1 MVTTASSRSE
11 DRDNDEQMWNDLY
24 TWLLSVVEKWVA
36 FANVTCWCGQQKE
49 IAEDIAQ
56 EAILRV
62 LKYRLRARRGEVQ
75 PIVSLKSLS
84 KVIAQNYFRD
94 RRRKDQY
101 LVRPSQNSD
110 SAETYV
116 TAHDLVD
123 PSEIALDHL
132 LIRSV
137 IVAAAQVVAN
147 FPDQQ
152 RVALLTD
159 LANTSDFNDAPTL
172 LEQALSAAGI
182 QLRDYSGRLPA
193 EPSTRS
199 LHAANLCI
207 AYKRLRKKV
216 QLSIA

>member
-1 MVTTASSRSE
+1 MLMTASSRAE
-11 DRDNDEQMWNDLY
+11 DNDEQIWNDLY
-24 TWLLSVVEKWVA
+24 TWLLSLVEKWVA
-36 FANVTCWCGQQKE
+36 YAHVTCWYGQQKE
-49 IAEDIAQ
+49 VSEDIAQ

-62 LKYRLRARRGEVQ
+62 LRYRQRARRGEVQ

-101 LVRPSQNSD
+101 LVRPSQIAD
-110 SAETYV
+110 ETYD
-116 TAHDLVD
+116 TTRDLID
-123 PSEIALDHL
+123 PSEVALDHL
-132 LIRSV
+132 LTKSV

-159 LANTSDFNDAPTL
+159 LANTSDFNAAPTL

-182 QLRDYSGRLPA
+182 ELRDYCGLLPA
-193 EPSTRS
+193 STRG
-199 LHAANLCI
+199 LHAANLCV
-207 AYKRLRKKV
+207 AYKRLRQKV
-216 QLSIA
+216 QVSIA